1 MNTVIRYTE
10 QDGTMVEETI
20 PHEPLTLSHKI
31 AQGWRAYAERNDLRV
46 GTQKY
51 WKAQHAFINGC
62 NVLSGEEGLPPIIQ
76 IYVMTGRDIAEL
88 REPVEA

>member
-1 MNTVIRYTE
+1 MT
-10 QDGTMVEETI
+10 
-20 PHEPLTLSHKI
+20 LTFNQGEMRMKTSYEI
-31 AQGWRAYAERNDLRV
+31 AQGWRSYAERNDLRV

-76 IYVMTGRDIAEL
+76 IYVMSGRDIAEL